1 MNERTREEEVK
12 ERQRRELADLIV
24 QYAQEKGLTFR
35 DIDSSIIIVKDTFH
49 ISAVIKKPE

>member
-1 MNERTREEEVK
+1 MK